1 MLTVHVDFKS
11 PAAWLAIGPT
21 LALAKKHGVPID
33 WQPFPAFERP
43 VPDLPEKATVG
54 ETHRKVR
61 AESRRRIF
69 RKYAALQG
77 LELRFADEPKG
88 TDLALGALAR
98 IAGDR
103 TAYVQACFAAYW
115 QDGADLN
122 DPETVTALIAQTV
135 AAPFA
140 ADPEPCD
147 AALVEATES
156 AESIGI
162 VDAPAYLIADQL
174 FIGREHLP
182 WIEEIMS
189 DAGQ

>member
-11 PAAWLAIGPT
+11 PASWLAIGPT
-21 LALAKKHGVPID
+21 LALAEKHDVPID

-43 VPDLPEKATVG
+43 VPDLPEKTTVG

-88 TDLALGALAR
+88 TKLALGALAL

-122 DPETVTALIAQTV
+122 DPETVTALIAQAV
-135 AAPFA
+135 AEPFA
-140 ADPEPCD
+140 AEPGRCN
-147 AALVEATES
+147 AALVEATER
-156 AESIGI
+156 AEATGI
-162 VDAPAYLIADQL
+162 VDAPAYRIADQL

-182 WIEEIMS
+182 WIAELVS